1 MTGSTEPDGPFL
13 LNVEFD
19 DGTKDVAELFPYR
32 YNDSAMEK
40 GILQGDL
47 RNEDP
52 TVEVAVNGQPGD
64 NTFDITMHSKH
75 HEGGVYQVKD
85 GKTYE
90 VTQDKCLADGHVE
103 MSEKNDGV
111 YNN

>member
-1 MTGSTEPDGPFL
+1 MDNTLPKFSWNMTGSTEKDGPFL
-13 LNVEFD
+13 LNVEFN

-64 NTFDITMHSKH
+64 KTFDVSKLV
-75 HEGGVYQVKD
+75 G
-85 GKTYE
+85 
-90 VTQDKCLADGHVE
+90 
-103 MSEKNDGV
+103 S
-111 YNN
+111 